1 MTEDITVK
9 LIPVKFKLNGQ
20 EVSAEVPEN
29 QMLLR
34 FLRDDLKKTG
44 TKNGCS
50 TGHCGACTV
59 LINGKA
65 QRACLVKMPRVAG
78 TEVETIEH
86 LTANGSLHPL
96 QRAFMYAGAVQC
108 GFCTPG
114 MIMSAKGL
122 LNENPQP
129 HRGRDQ
135 NPPHKKQEPLP
146 LHRLCQDHRSH
157 PARCKMDRQPGIDPA
172 GTENAGSDR
181 QIHEEFRCPQPGD
194 RRTSVRG

>member
-1 MTEDITVK
+1 MCRRIRC
-9 LIPVKFKLNGQ
+9 FC
-20 EVSAEVPEN
+20 A
-29 QMLLR
+29 
-34 FLRDDLKKTG
+34 FLRDDLKMTG

-96 QRAFMYAGAVQC
+96 QRAFMHAGAVQC

-122 LNENPQP
+122 LNENP
-129 HRGRDQ
+129 
-135 NPPHKKQEPLP
+135 NPSAEEIKTHLTKNKNHCRCTGYVKIIEAIQLG
-146 LHRLCQDHRSH
+146 CQ
-157 PARCKMDRQPGIDPA
+157 MDRQPGTDP
-172 GTENAGSDR
+172 T
-181 QIHEEFRCPQPGD
+181 
-194 RRTSVRG
+194 